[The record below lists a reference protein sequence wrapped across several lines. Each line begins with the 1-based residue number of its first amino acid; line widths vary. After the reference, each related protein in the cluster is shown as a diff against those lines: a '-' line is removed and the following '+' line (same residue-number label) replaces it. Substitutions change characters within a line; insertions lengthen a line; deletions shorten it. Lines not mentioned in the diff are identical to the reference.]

1 MRCACA
7 CSAAPLR
14 GAPAA
19 ATAAAGAVTAAAAAA
34 PGGRWCRV
42 PRRPVGREGAA
53 GRERGR
59 RRRLRKAAG
68 ALKKR
73 GRADPAADAR
83 GGERGDPPRAPC
95 VRCRP
100 GSGAERLGSRAA
112 AADGEPATPR
122 EDEQEQER
130 EREEAPRDCGAGAGE
145 ERRGRGPWTRRR
157 RQRGRPGAAARRRVS
172 PRPGEARRSRLGAP
186 PPLLSRRAAERGG
199 GGGGRSGATA
209 AAASEQEGSPPG
221 ALVAAA
227 RSSSQYF
234 LFGFSFASP
243 QLPASPRTP
252 TLSRSSVEAALGPG
266 SSPPPARGRLLPPL
280 PGRGGAPP
288 RP

>member
-1 MRCACA
+1 MRVRML
-7 CSAAPLR
+7 SSPLR

-122 EDEQEQER
+122 EDEQEQEQ

-157 RQRGRPGAAARRRVS
+157 QRGRAGAAARRRVS

-209 AAASEQEGSPPG
+209 AAASSGGLGARGVPARGSGGRG
-221 ALVAAA
+221 ALVVAVFPVWIIFCFSPAASFPSHSHSLPLLG
-227 RSSSQYF
+227 RSC
-234 LFGFSFASP
+234 
-243 QLPASPRTP
+243 PR
-252 TLSRSSVEAALGPG
+252 PG
-266 SSPPPARGRLLPPL
+266 LVAPARGRLLPPL